1 MHALVEAGADVIELG
16 VPFSDPMA
24 DGPTIQRSSERA
36 LARGAG
42 LSYVFESVRAFRQR
56 DAATPVV
63 LMGYLNPIE
72 VRGADGFAREATDA
86 GVDGVLLVDLPPE
99 EADGFR
105 EAFAAHGL
113 ALVLLASPTT
123 TPERLETLCSQV
135 QGYLYYVSLAG
146 VTGASE
152 QLDTGAASERLR
164 AIRAMSSAPV
174 VAGFGIRDAGSA
186 AAMAADADGVRSE
199 EHTSELQSLMRISYD
214 VFCLKKK
221 KQNH

>member
-1 MHALVEAGADVIELG
+1 MRISDWSSDVCS
-16 VPFSDPMA
+16 SD
-24 DGPTIQRSSERA
+24 
-36 LARGAG
+36 L
-42 LSYVFESVRAFRQR
+42 SVRAFRQR

-146 VTGASE
+146 VTGSSE
-152 QLDTGAASERLR
+152 V
-164 AIRAMSSAPV
+164 PP
-174 VAGFGIRDAGSA
+174 
-186 AAMAADADGVRSE
+186 
-199 EHTSELQSLMRISYD
+199 SELQSLIRIS
-214 VFCLKKK
+214 F
-221 KQNH
+221 

>member
-1 MHALVEAGADVIELG
+1 MRIGDWSSDVCSSDLG
-16 VPFSDPMA
+16 D
-24 DGPTIQRSSERA
+24 
-36 LARGAG
+36 
-42 LSYVFESVRAFRQR
+42 
-56 DAATPVV
+56 
-63 LMGYLNPIE
+63 
-72 VRGADGFAREATDA
+72 
-86 GVDGVLLVDLPPE
+86 DGVLLVDLPPE

-174 VAGFGIRDAGSA
+174 VAGFGIR
-186 AAMAADADGVRSE
+186 ADRKS
-199 EHTSELQSLMRISYD
+199 
-214 VFCLKKK
+214 
-221 KQNH
+221 

>member
-1 MHALVEAGADVIELG
+1 
-16 VPFSDPMA
+16 
-24 DGPTIQRSSERA
+24 
-36 LARGAG
+36 
-42 LSYVFESVRAFRQR
+42 
-56 DAATPVV
+56 
-63 LMGYLNPIE
+63 MGYLNPVE
-72 VRGADGFAREATDA
+72 VRGADRFAREAPDA
-86 GVDGVLLVDLPPE
+86 GVDGVLLVDLPAE

-105 EAFAAHGL
+105 EALAAHGL

-186 AAMAADADGVRSE
+186 ATMAADADGVVVGSALVAAMAGAGRSE
-199 EHTSELQSLMRISYD
+199 EHTSELQSLMRSSYA
-214 VFCLKKK
+214 VFCLQKKK
-221 KQNH
+221 TSVA